1 MNICLIGDGLT
12 NLVLAKTLIEKNIKV
27 SLYYNHP
34 KRKLYNTRTLGISNN
49 NYDFIQNKIIKAEKL
64 FWPINLIKIFT
75 EKSQSN
81 KILSFGENKQ
91 KLFYIIENRK
101 LYKKIET
108 TIKKNKN
115 FKKIKIKNQL
125 FYQKILNSNKFDLVI
140 NSEKNNLI
148 TNKIFYKKISKDYNS
163 VAVTG
168 FINHKKC
175 KNNEAI
181 QIFTSIGPLAFLPIS
196 STKTS
201 IVYSIYNYNF
211 LTENKI
217 KDLILKY
224 NNTYKIKYFSKFEK
238 FRLKFSLNRNYFYK
252 NILCFGDNLHSI
264 HPLAGQ
270 GFNMIL
276 RDIKILLEIIDNKI
290 NLGLPLDISVLHDF
304 EYKTKHLNYIFSTG
318 VDFIY
323 EFFKLESK
331 IKNNIFSKT
340 VKLIGKNKIA
350 NNFFKK
356 IADKGIVI

>member
-34 KRKLYNTRTLGISNN
+34 KRKLYNTRTLGISKN

-125 FYQKILNSNKFDLVI
+125 FYQKILNSNKFDIVI

-168 FINHKKC
+168 VINHKKC
-175 KNNEAI
+175 KNNQAI
-181 QIFTSIGPLAFLPIS
+181 QIFTNIGPLAFLPIS

-211 LTENKI
+211 LTEKKI

-323 EFFKLESK
+323 EFFKYDTKKNYSK
-331 IKNNIFSKT
+331 KILKNFE
-340 VKLIGKNKIA
+340 
-350 NNFFKK
+350 NNSFFKRYVSQF
-356 IADKGIVI
+356 ADKGLNIY

>member
-27 SLYYNHP
+27 SLYYNYP
-34 KRKLYNTRTLGISNN
+34 KRKLYNTRTLGISKN
-49 NYDFIQNKIIKAEKL
+49 NYDFIQNKIIKTEKL
-64 FWPINLIKIFT
+64 FWPINLIKIFS
-75 EKSQSN
+75 EKSQNN

-108 TIKKNKN
+108 IIKKNKN

-168 FINHKKC
+168 VINHKKC

-270 GFNMIL
+270 GFYMIL

-323 EFFKLESK
+323 EFFKYDTKKNYSK
-331 IKNNIFSKT
+331 KILKNFE
-340 VKLIGKNKIA
+340 
-350 NNFFKK
+350 NNSFFKRYVSQF
-356 IADKGIVI
+356 ADKGLNIY

>member
-27 SLYYNHP
+27 FLYYNHP
-34 KRKLYNTRTLGISNN
+34 KRKLYNTRTLGISKN
-49 NYDFIQNKIIKAEKL
+49 NYDFIQNKIIKTDKL
-64 FWPINLIKIFT
+64 FWPINLIKIFS

-290 NLGLPLDISVLHDF
+290 NLGLPLDISVLYDF
-304 EYKTKHLNYIFSTG
+304 EYKTKHLNYIFSAG

-323 EFFKLESK
+323 EFFKYDNKKNYSK
-331 IKNNIFSKT
+331 KILKNFE
-340 VKLIGKNKIA
+340 
-350 NNFFKK
+350 NNSFFKRYVSQF
-356 IADKGIVI
+356 ADKGLNIY